1 MEEER
6 SLDIFF
12 LIGNYSFLSVAWAA
26 SFLDYHYVT
35 KEYYYYCSTG
45 LRIMA
50 LTTRAKREMERTTRF
65 PEYIMAVGFHLT
77 IKNLRQGG
85 EAWKSRYNTEI
96 RSTILMTSFEG
107 GEGKWEVVNE

>member
-1 MEEER
+1 MEAER
-6 SLDIFF
+6 SLDILF
-12 LIGNYSFLSVAWAA
+12 LIGNYSSAAGGRAA

-50 LTTRAKREMERTTRF
+50 LTTRAKREMEWTTRF

-77 IKNLRQGG
+77 IKNLRQGEEKLG
-85 EAWKSRYNTEI
+85 SHDI
-96 RSTILMTSFEG
+96 RRR
-107 GEGKWEVVNE
+107 